1 MFCLVKS
8 IMWYYVDFWNWKKLI
23 EFLEVCIYYV
33 LCVLNGKI
41 YIIGEFFVINIY
53 VLFFNMRKIF
63 FDWFKYLYDL
73 LKSI

>member
-41 YIIGEFFVINIY
+41 YIIGEFLMLLIFMYIFLIWERFFLIGLNICIVY
-53 VLFFNMRKIF
+53 
-63 FDWFKYLYDL
+63 
-73 LKSI
+73 